1 MKTIGQRAEEY
12 ISKFREEPK
21 SKEEHIQC
29 VIDFTAGAVSER
41 EELLKWNNP
50 KVELPDND
58 LFCLGKTLYHDE
70 ISYELLFYKSK
81 EKQFISR
88 RTFLPI
94 MPPELIGWR
103 EIHE

>member
-41 EELLKWNNP
+41 EELTKWNS
-50 KVELPDND
+50 PDEPPMHEKTV
-58 LFCLGKTLYHDE
+58 LLKIKHGK
-70 ISYELLFYKSK
+70 LFYYSLGVYHRG
-81 EKQFISR
+81 EWNTDVAHNRI
-88 RTFLPI
+88 
-94 MPPELIGWR
+94 IGWR
-103 EIHE
+103 EIL